1 MSDEGLSLPRVSD
14 AEVPKEKLRD
24 YALNAEHPV
33 GRHKARVFKST
44 LGIGHEDW
52 SYLSGQ
58 ILERLEGAPVT
69 AIRPKPPHGLEYEV
83 RLPID
88 GLNGETHTIVTGWL
102 VREGQP
108 PRLLTTYVETPKRP

>member
-1 MSDEGLSLPRVSD
+1 MPTEGLSLPRASD
-14 AEVPKEKLRD
+14 AEIPQEKLRD
-24 YALNAEHPV
+24 YALNAEHPL

-44 LGIGHEDW
+44 LGIGQEDW
-52 SYLSGQ
+52 RYLSDQ

-102 VREGQP
+102 VAEAGP
-108 PRLLTTYVETPKRP
+108 PRLLTTYVETLKQP